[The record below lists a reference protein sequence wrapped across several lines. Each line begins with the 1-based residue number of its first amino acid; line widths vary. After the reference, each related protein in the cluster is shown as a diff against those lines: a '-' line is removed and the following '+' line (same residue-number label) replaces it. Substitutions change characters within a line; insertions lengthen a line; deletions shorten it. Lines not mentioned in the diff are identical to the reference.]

1 MKFTYYIS
9 HHGFGHI
16 SRSLEI
22 IRHFSEKGNETEI
35 VTGRTDFLEK
45 NSLNIQVRNLKTD
58 TGVIQKN
65 SLEINV
71 EETLLELKKFR
82 QGEDELIEK
91 ETLSLKKFKPDAVIS
106 DSSSLPFAAAENAGI
121 PSFFIGNFTWDYI
134 YANYIK
140 YNSDFSLYSAGMRNS
155 YAKCTKAFILPFHCP
170 TDAFR
175 DFIHVGVVGRSPRSG
190 RDAVRKRLG
199 FDSKKKYYLFS
210 FGAYGLSGPDFL
222 FEKLDKDSEI
232 FISGLENFQH
242 PKIRN
247 IQGEYYPDLVGAAD
261 FVVTK
266 PGYGIL
272 AETYLA
278 GTPVIYT
285 DRGDFAEY
293 PHLVEAMKKTHA
305 SAYISQQDLFSFK
318 FPEKND
324 FHLPSEKISGNG
336 AEEILQEI
344 NRIL

>member
-1 MKFTYYIS
+1 MKFIYYIS

-22 IRHFSEKGNETEI
+22 IRHFSEKGHKTEI

-45 NSLNIQVRNLKTD
+45 NSLNIPVRNETTD

-71 EETLLELKKFR
+71 DETLLALKKFR
-82 QGEDELIEK
+82 ERENELIEK
-91 ETLSLKKFKPDAVIS
+91 ETLHLKNQKPDAVIS
-106 DSSSLPFAAAENAGI
+106 DSSSVPFAAAAEAGI

-140 YNSDFSLYSAGMRNS
+140 YHSDFSFYAEEMRKN
-155 YAKCTKAFILPFHCP
+155 YAKCTRAFLLPFHCP
-170 TDAFR
+170 TDVFR
-175 DFIHVGVVGRSPRSG
+175 DSVHVGVVGRKPLSDRET
-190 RDAVRKRLG
+190 VRKRLG

-210 FGAYGLSGPDFL
+210 FGAYGLSGPDFH
-222 FEKLDKDSEI
+222 FEKLEKDSEI

-242 PKIRN
+242 KKIRN
-247 IQGEYYPDLVGAAD
+247 IQGEYYPDLVAAAD

-278 GTPVIYT
+278 STPVIYT

-293 PHLVEAMKKTHA
+293 PHLVEAMKKTHT

-318 FPEKND
+318 FPEKNN
-324 FHLPSEKISGNG
+324 FHFPSEKIGTDG
-336 AEEILQEI
+336 AVEILNEI
-344 NRIL
+344 QHH